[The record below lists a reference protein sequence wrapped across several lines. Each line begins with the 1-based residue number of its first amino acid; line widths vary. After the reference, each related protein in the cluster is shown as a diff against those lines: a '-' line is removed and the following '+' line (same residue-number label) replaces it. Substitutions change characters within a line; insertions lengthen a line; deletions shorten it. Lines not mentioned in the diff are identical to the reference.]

1 MDPRL
6 REDDIIMPSSKKS
19 QLKIPPQ
26 NLEAEQAVL
35 GAVLIDK
42 NAIFRVADVLVP
54 ADFYFPAHETIYN
67 VILELYMKHQPIDVV
82 SVTNRLKERE
92 TLKDIGGSAYLADL
106 TNAIATSSHVEHY
119 AKIVKDKKALRDV
132 IKASAE
138 ITEDVFNTSID
149 VEDILDDI
157 EQKILA
163 ISQKSL
169 PQNFS
174 ALQEELKTAYE
185 RIENLHAGGNKL
197 RGIPT
202 GFTQLDNLL
211 SGLQKSELI
220 VIGGRPSL
228 GKTALALD
236 IARQAAN
243 AGHTIGFF
251 SLEMSREEVI
261 DRVIAAE
268 SQVPLWR
275 IRTGRITDDM
285 DFTMIQGA
293 MDRLSKVKFFIDDS
307 STLNILQMRSMA
319 RRLQMEHGLDLLVV
333 DYLQL
338 IKPRTTSDNMVQQV
352 TEISRG
358 LKTLARELK
367 VPVLALS
374 QLSRGVEQRDHKV
387 PRLSDLRESGSIEQ
401 DADVVM
407 FIYRKDKD
415 REMNITPEEEGLAQI
430 LIQKHRN
437 GPTGEVDLRFDS
449 ERVSFKS
456 IDKRHNDSGFDI
468 SL

>member
-1 MDPRL
+1 ML
-6 REDDIIMPSSKKS
+6 SKKS

-42 NAIFRVADVLVP
+42 NAIFRVADLLVST
-54 ADFYFPAHETIYN
+54 DFYFPAHETIYDA
-67 VILELYMKHQPIDVV
+67 ILELYIKHQPIDVV
-82 SVTNRLKERE
+82 SVTNHLKEKDS
-92 TLKDIGGSAYLADL
+92 LKDIGGSAYLAEL

-132 IKASAE
+132 IRASAE
-138 ITEDVFNTSID
+138 ITENVFDSSID
-149 VEDILDDI
+149 VEDLLDDI

-169 PQNFS
+169 PQNFL

-197 RGIPT
+197 RGITT

-211 SGLQKSELI
+211 SGLQKSEL
-220 VIGGRPSL
+220 VVVGGRPSL
-228 GKTALALD
+228 GKTAFALD
-236 IARQAAN
+236 IARHVAI

-251 SLEMSREEVI
+251 SLEMSREEII

-285 DFTMIQGA
+285 DFTMIQSA

-307 STLNILQMRSMA
+307 PTLNVLQMRSMA
-319 RRLQMEHGLDLLVV
+319 RRLQVEHGLELLVV

-358 LKTLARELK
+358 LKALARELK
-367 VPVLALS
+367 VPILALS
-374 QLSRGVEQRDHKV
+374 QLSRGVEQRDHKI

-407 FIYRKDKD
+407 FIYRKDRD

-430 LIQKHRN
+430 LVQKHRN

-449 ERVSFKS
+449 ERVSFKN
-456 IDKRHNDSGFDI
+456 IDKRHAENGFDI

>member
-1 MDPRL
+1 MAA
-6 REDDIIMPSSKKS
+6 SKKS

-35 GAVLIDK
+35 GAVLVDK
-42 NAIFRVADVLVP
+42 NAIFRVADLLIP
-54 ADFYFPAHETIYN
+54 MDFYFPAHETIYDT
-67 VILELYMKHQPIDVV
+67 ILELYVKHQPIDVV
-82 SVTNRLKERE
+82 SVTNRLKEKDI
-92 TLKDIGGSAYLADL
+92 LKDIGGSAYLAEL

-138 ITEDVFNTSID
+138 ITEDVFDSSVE

-169 PQNFS
+169 PQNFL

-211 SGLQKSELI
+211 SGLQKSEL
-220 VIGGRPSL
+220 VVVGGRPSL
-228 GKTALALD
+228 GKTAFALD
-236 IARQAAN
+236 IARHAAL
-243 AGHTIGFF
+243 AGHVIGFF
-251 SLEMSREEVI
+251 SLEMAREEVI

-285 DFTMIQGA
+285 DFTMIQSA

-307 STLNILQMRSMA
+307 PTLNVLQMRSMA
-319 RRLQMEHGLDLLVV
+319 RRLQVEHGLELLVV

-358 LKTLARELK
+358 LKALARELK
-367 VPVLALS
+367 VPILALS

-430 LIQKHRN
+430 LVQKHRN
-437 GPTGEVDLRFDS
+437 GPTGQVDLRFDS
-449 ERVSFKS
+449 ERVSFKN
-456 IDKRHNDSGFDI
+456 IDKQHSDGGFDVE
-468 SL
+468 L